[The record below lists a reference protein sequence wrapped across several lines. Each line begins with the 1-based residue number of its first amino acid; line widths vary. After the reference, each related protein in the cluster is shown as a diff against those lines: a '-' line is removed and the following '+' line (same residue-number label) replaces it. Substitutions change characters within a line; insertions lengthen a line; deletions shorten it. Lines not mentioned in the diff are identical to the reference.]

1 MGSATGEISRGAD
14 QQRQAVESSTAALAR
29 MAGSVQ
35 EARQSAGAAE
45 RLAQGS
51 IEASREG
58 LRSAGESTQA
68 MAAIKE
74 SAAKV
79 SRFTTLI
86 AEIARQTN
94 LLSLNAAIEAAKAG
108 QHGKGFAVVAD
119 EIRKLA
125 ERSGSA
131 AKEIFSLIQES
142 DQRVEAGGKAVA
154 EVARNLASIE
164 QDVRLSAEQVHAI
177 ALAMEVQSGAGHEA
191 EEAMAVTMR
200 FTERSVSATA
210 QLAASVGETARTI
223 EELAR
228 LAGDL
233 RGRLQRFR
241 VA

>member
-1 MGSATGEISRGAD
+1 
-14 QQRQAVESSTAALAR
+14 
-29 MAGSVQ
+29 
-35 EARQSAGAAE
+35 
-45 RLAQGS
+45 
-51 IEASREG
+51 
-58 LRSAGESTQA
+58 

-164 QDVRLSAEQVHAI
+164 QDVRRSAEQVHAI
-177 ALAMEVQSGAGHEA
+177 SLAMEVQSGAGHEA